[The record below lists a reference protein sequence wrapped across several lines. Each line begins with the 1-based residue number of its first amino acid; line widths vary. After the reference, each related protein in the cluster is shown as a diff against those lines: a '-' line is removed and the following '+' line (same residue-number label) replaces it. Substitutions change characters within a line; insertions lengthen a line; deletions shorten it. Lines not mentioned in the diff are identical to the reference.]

1 VSDTVSDTASEN
13 VDFDWIVVGSGF
25 GGSVSALRL
34 AEKGYRVA
42 ILECGRRYRDED
54 FAESAWNLRRY
65 FWMPKLGLR
74 GVFRMTVF
82 KDVFIVSGSGV
93 GGGSLGYANTLYR
106 ARPAFFED
114 PQWAD
119 LGDWDAE
126 LRPHYET
133 AERMLGVTEYEGT
146 GPADQ
151 LLREYGQEIGVAD
164 TFKPTRIGAFFGEP
178 GVEVED
184 PYFGG
189 EGPPRSGCIRCGS
202 CMIGC
207 RHNAKNTLVKNY
219 LWFAEKLGVEVIP
232 ERMVTDVRPRG
243 AGDGTDGYAVVARRA
258 GAWLTRRRTSEI
270 TARGVILAAGAL
282 GTNKLLAECK
292 NRGSLP
298 RLTERVGHLVR
309 TNSESI
315 QAVTAPNDE
324 RDFAESAAIT
334 SSIYPD
340 PDTHI
345 EVVTYGEGGD
355 LMSRLFTPATGPG
368 TRVTR
373 PLRWIG
379 AMLRHPLRTLR
390 LIWPFGWSRRTIILL
405 VMQTTDAAMRLIP
418 KRRWF
423 SRGIRLQTEQDPER
437 PNPTY
442 IPAAGRA
449 ADWFASRLGG
459 VAQSGLT
466 ESALNIPTT
475 AHILGGAVI
484 GGDPEHGVIDARNR
498 VFGYENLMICDGSAI
513 PANPGVNPSLTITA
527 LAEHA
532 MAQIPPKDA
541 SRRLRQRDAIAQ
553 LARVTP
559 NFTSTRRGSV
569 VSMKFGDRTRAPS
582 AYASSWPPRS
592 ARQPSPN

>member
-1 VSDTVSDTASEN
+1 MSDYPSGNFDY
-13 VDFDWIVVGSGF
+13 DWIVIGSGF

-42 ILECGRRYRDED
+42 VLECGRRFRDED

-74 GVFRMTVF
+74 GVFRMTIF

-106 ARPAFFED
+106 ARPAFFQD
-114 PQWAD
+114 PQWAG
-119 LGDWDAE
+119 LADWDAE

-133 AERMLGVTEYEGT
+133 AERMLGVAEYEGT
-146 GPADQ
+146 GPADE
-151 LLREYGQEIGVAD
+151 LLREYGKEIGVGD

-178 GVEVED
+178 GVEVDD

-189 EGPPRSGCIRCGS
+189 EGPRRSGCIRCGS
-202 CMIGC
+202 CMVGC

-219 LWFAEKLGVEVIP
+219 LWFAEKLGVEVLP
-232 ERMVTDVRPRG
+232 ERMVTDVRPLG
-243 AGDGTDGYAVVARRA
+243 AEDGTDGYTVVSRRA
-258 GAWLTRRRTSEI
+258 GAWLTRRRTNEL

-282 GTNKLLAECK
+282 GTNKLLAECQK
-292 NRGSLP
+292 RGSLP
-298 RLTERVGHLVR
+298 RLTKRVGHLVR

-315 QAVTAPNDE
+315 QAVTARDDA
-324 RDFAESAAIT
+324 RDFTKSAAIT

-345 EVVTYGEGGD
+345 EVVTYGSAGD
-355 LMSRLFTPATGPG
+355 LMSRLFTPMTGPG

-373 PLRWIG
+373 PLKWIG

-390 LIWPFGWSRRTIILL
+390 LLWPFGWSRRTIILL

-423 SRGIRLQTEQDPER
+423 SRGVRLQTEQDPE
-437 PNPTY
+437 
-442 IPAAGRA
+442 
-449 ADWFASRLGG
+449 
-459 VAQSGLT
+459 
-466 ESALNIPTT
+466 
-475 AHILGGAVI
+475 
-484 GGDPEHGVIDARNR
+484 HGVVDAGNR
-498 VFGYENLMICDGSAI
+498 VFGYENLMVCDGSAI

-532 MAQIPPKDA
+532 MSHVPPKDG
-541 SRRLRQRDAIAQ
+541 RLRQLPAAVRAAETPV
-553 LARVTP
+553 ARV
-559 NFTSTRRGSV
+559 
-569 VSMKFGDRTRAPS
+569 AP
-582 AYASSWPPRS
+582 
-592 ARQPSPN
+592 